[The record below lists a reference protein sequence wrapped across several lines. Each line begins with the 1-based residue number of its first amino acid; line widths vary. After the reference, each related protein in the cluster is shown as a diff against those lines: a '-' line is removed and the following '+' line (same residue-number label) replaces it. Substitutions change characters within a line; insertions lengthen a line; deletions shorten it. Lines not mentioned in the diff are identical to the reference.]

1 MDGVRRLS
9 ASSAGGDPRPP
20 MRVAAAAWRRA
31 GSDVVAGLDRDVTV
45 RDVIMCHPPAV
56 DSDLSFDAFFKQ
68 VFLAGAYF
76 WRKLASP

>member
-1 MDGVRRLS
+1 
-9 ASSAGGDPRPP
+9 
-20 MRVAAAAWRRA
+20 
-31 GSDVVAGLDRDVTV
+31 
-45 RDVIMCHPPAV
+45 VIMCHPPAV